1 MSREYNRKNNG
12 KKCKNIMEKRE
23 GMEILF
29 DNIHKKLYNFKR
41 YFKLTKF
48 AIFLVYTYIYSYV
61 EKTYI
66 NLGLHIVI
74 GVLQLRKNEGH
85 MVRIRTSELTPGMVL
100 ASDVYNHQDQLI
112 MPAGTI
118 LSEKAIK
125 KLSFY
130 SIYFVKVEE
139 PEKKEVVLSY
149 SERVR
154 ESEEFKEFHE
164 EFFENVDLMKAVI
177 QDIVDENVTVE
188 AVDQVVNDALQMLQV
203 DGVNINVFDMLH
215 NMRQY
220 DDQTFAHS
228 MNVALI
234 CHVLAKWLGMSDE
247 EVKLAFTC
255 GIFHDVG
262 KTKIPEEVINKVGKL
277 SKEEFD
283 FIKSHPIEGYNM
295 LKNIQIDEHVKKAAL
310 MHHERFDGTGYPIG
324 MRGKEIDKYARIV
337 AIADVYEAMT
347 SARRYR
353 GGISPFEV
361 VSTFEKEGLQ
371 KYDTHMIMTFL
382 EKLADNYMLNRVR
395 LSNGMEGEIVFINK
409 HALSRPVIKCE
420 NNFIDLSKD
429 KSIEIEE
436 II

>member
-1 MSREYNRKNNG
+1 M
-12 KKCKNIMEKRE
+12 I
-23 GMEILF
+23 
-29 DNIHKKLYNFKR
+29 
-41 YFKLTKF
+41 
-48 AIFLVYTYIYSYV
+48 
-61 EKTYI
+61 
-66 NLGLHIVI
+66 
-74 GVLQLRKNEGH
+74 
-85 MVRIRTSELTPGMVL
+85 RIRTSELTPGMVL
-100 ASDVYNHQDQLI
+100 ASDVYNHQDQLVL
-112 MPAGTI
+112 PAGTV
-118 LSEKAIK
+118 LSEKAIN

-130 SIYFVKVEE
+130 SIYFVKIEE
-139 PEKKEVVLSY
+139 PEKKETVVSY
-149 SERVR
+149 AERVR

-203 DGVNINVFDMLH
+203 DGVDVNVFDMLH

-234 CHVLAKWLGMSDE
+234 CHVLSKWLGMSDE

-262 KTKIPEEVINKVGKL
+262 KTKILEEVINKVGKL

-283 FIKSHPIEGYNM
+283 LIKSHPIEGYNM
-295 LKNIQIDEHVKKAAL
+295 LKNIPIDEHVKKAAL
-310 MHHERFDGTGYPIG
+310 MHHERFDGSGYPIG
-324 MRGKEIDKYARIV
+324 MRGKEIDKFARIV

-409 HALSRPVIKCE
+409 HALSRPVVKCE

-429 KSIEIEE
+429 KNINIEE